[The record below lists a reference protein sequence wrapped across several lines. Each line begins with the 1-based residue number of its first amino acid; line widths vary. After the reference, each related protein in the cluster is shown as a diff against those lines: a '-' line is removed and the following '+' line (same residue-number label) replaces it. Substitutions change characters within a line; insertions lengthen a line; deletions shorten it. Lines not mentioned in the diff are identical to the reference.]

1 MEKLKNWLDE
11 KNGRGSELAKA
22 LRVPASFVSKM
33 SSGEKPIPIHHMAAI
48 ESFTAGAVT
57 RRDMRPTDFHRIWPE
72 LAQQPA

>member
-1 MEKLKNWLDE
+1 MSKLKQWLDE
-11 KNGRGSELAKA
+11 KNGRRLELAKVLA
-22 LRVPASFVSKM
+22 VPQSFVTKM
-33 SSGEKPIPIHHMAAI
+33 ASGERPIPIHHMAAI